1 MYKVDNAVI
10 MAAGTSS
17 RFAPLSYETHKG
29 LLTVRGE
36 VLIERQIR
44 QLKEAG
50 IDEIVLV
57 SGYMKERFEYLK
69 AKYGIKIVENTE
81 YNRRNNHSSIYAVRE
96 LLGNSY
102 ICSSDNFFVKN
113 PFEKQVSEPYYAA
126 LYAHGKTAEW
136 CISEGEDGYIDR
148 ISVGGE
154 NSWYMMG
161 HVFWDERFSRRF
173 TEILEREYDTPEI
186 RGKLWEAVYAEH
198 LDELKLRIR
207 GYEDDYIFEF
217 DSLDELR
224 QFDESYVD
232 DTRSYIIR
240 RIAAELGCR
249 ERELSRFNAI
259 KDPNG
264 TQAIGFTLMYGEDE
278 YRYYYN
284 TERLEKENG

>member
-50 IDEIVLV
+50 IDEVVLV

-69 AKYGIKIVENTE
+69 AKYGIKIVENNE
-81 YNRRNNHSSIYAVRE
+81 YDRRNNHSSIYAARDF
-96 LLGNSY
+96 LGNSY
-102 ICSSDNFFVKN
+102 ICSSDNYFVKN

-126 LYAHGKTAEW
+126 LYAHGHTAEW
-136 CISEGEDGYIDR
+136 CIGEGVDGYIDR

-173 TEILEREYDTPEI
+173 VEILEREYDTPEI
-186 RGKLWEAVYAEH
+186 RNKLWEAVYADH
-198 LDELKLRIR
+198 IDELKLRIR
-207 GYEDDYIFEF
+207 GYENDYIFEF

>member
-50 IDEIVLV
+50 IDEVVLV

-69 AKYGIKIVENTE
+69 AKYGIKIVENNE
-81 YNRRNNHSSIYAVRE
+81 YDRRNNHSSIYAARDF
-96 LLGNSY
+96 LGNSY
-102 ICSSDNFFVKN
+102 ICSSDNYFVKN

-126 LYAHGKTAEW
+126 LYAHGYTAEW
-136 CISEGEDGYIDR
+136 CIGEGADGYIDR

-173 TEILEREYDTPEI
+173 VEILEREYDTPEI
-186 RGKLWEAVYAEH
+186 RNKLWEAVYADH
-198 LDELKLRIR
+198 IDELKLRIR

>member
-69 AKYGIKIVENTE
+69 AKYGIKIVENNE
-81 YNRRNNHSSIYAVRE
+81 YDRRNNHSSIYAARDF
-96 LLGNSY
+96 LGNSY
-102 ICSSDNFFVKN
+102 VCSSDNYFVKN

-126 LYAHGKTAEW
+126 LYANGSTAEW
-136 CISEGEDGYIDR
+136 CIGEGADGYIDR

-173 TEILEREYDTPEI
+173 IEILEREYDTPEI
-186 RGKLWEAVYAEH
+186 KDKLWEAVYAEH

-232 DTRSYIIR
+232 DTRSDIIK
-240 RIAAELGCR
+240 RIAAELNCR
-249 ERELSRFNAI
+249 EPELSRFNAI

-264 TQAIGFTLMYGEDE
+264 TQAIGFTLMYGEDK
-278 YRYYYN
+278 YRYYYE

>member
-50 IDEIVLV
+50 IDEVVLV

-69 AKYGIKIVENTE
+69 AKYGIKIIENNE
-81 YNRRNNHSSIYAVRE
+81 YDRRNNHSSIYAARDF
-96 LLGNSY
+96 LGNSY
-102 ICSSDNFFVKN
+102 ICSSDNYFVKN

-126 LYAHGKTAEW
+126 LYAHGNTAEW
-136 CISEGEDGYIDR
+136 CIGEGVDGYIDR

-173 TEILEREYDTPEI
+173 VEILEREYDTPEI
-186 RGKLWEAVYAEH
+186 RNKLWEAVYADH
-198 LDELKLRIR
+198 IDELKLRIR

>member
-50 IDEIVLV
+50 IDEVVLV

-69 AKYGIKIVENTE
+69 AKYGIKIVENNE
-81 YNRRNNHSSIYAVRE
+81 YDRRNNHSSIYAARDF
-96 LLGNSY
+96 LGNSY
-102 ICSSDNFFVKN
+102 ICSSDNYFVKN
-113 PFEKQVSEPYYAA
+113 PFEKQVNEPYYAA
-126 LYAHGKTAEW
+126 LYAHGPTAEW
-136 CISEGEDGYIDR
+136 CISEGADGYIDR

-173 TEILEREYDTPEI
+173 IEILEREYDTPEI
-186 RGKLWEAVYAEH
+186 QGKLWEAVYADH
-198 LDELKLRIR
+198 IDELKLRIH

-232 DTRSYIIR
+232 DTRSDIIK